1 MTIAEHRIP
10 ELRLSPDNAQVLQ
23 DLGPLAN
30 LVGTWEGRGFNLIA
44 RPDFHDRA
52 NLYLQL
58 NQTHESFRVSPIGSA
73 IPNRGFGQDDINMYG
88 ADYLQK
94 IHDHGNSG
102 ALHFEPGLWVYQPD
116 TNGQPT
122 TFPPENVDPAQLVH
136 RMGSIPHGNALLASG
151 TAQPFTGPPTLPS
164 NGTPYNGSIFPS
176 FNSTPFLVGVPPNAP
191 PGTVPDPA
199 FNAAGSSDAG
209 TAAANPGIIAPFNEY
224 NLLDPV
230 GLGNPRSPFDT
241 TDAPLPDPI
250 DGQKLQDVVNDP
262 ILLLQAKVQ
271 EQAAQGDE
279 FEGTVLN
286 ISSKAT
292 IKFNT
297 LPDAKIGGPTQ
308 TVTVAGADGG
318 VENIRFLDGVT
329 EQGQQAANAHTAVIY
344 ATFWI
349 TTVHPR
355 NSAPYQQLQYIQMV
369 ELDFPIQTVFNT
381 PTQGQGNIVDLGWP
395 HISLATLRKS
405 FSA

>member
-10 ELRLSPDNAQVLQ
+10 ELRLSPDNAQVLK

-44 RPDFHDRA
+44 RPDFHDQA

-58 NQTHESFRVSPIGSA
+58 NQTHENFRVSPIGSA
-73 IPNRGFGQDDINMYG
+73 IPNRGFGQDDINLYG

-94 IHDHGNSG
+94 IHDAGNTG
-102 ALHFEPGLWVYQPD
+102 ALHFEPGLWIYQPD

-122 TFPPENVDPAQLVH
+122 TFPSEDVDPAQLVH

-164 NGTPYNGSIFPS
+164 NGTPYHGSIFPS
-176 FNSTPFLVGVPPNAP
+176 FNSTPFAI
-191 PGTVPDPA
+191 GTP

-209 TAAANPGIIAPFNEY
+209 TAAANPGIIFPFNEY
-224 NLLDPV
+224 NLQDAADQA
-230 GLGNPRSPFDT
+230 NPRSPFDT

-250 DGQKLQDVVNDP
+250 NGLKLQDVVNDP
-262 ILLLQAKVQ
+262 ILLLQAKVR
-271 EQAAQGDE
+271 EQVAQGDE

-286 ISSKAT
+286 IASRAT
-292 IKFNT
+292 LTFNT
-297 LPDAKIGGPTQ
+297 LPDSKIGGPTQ

-318 VENIRFLDGVT
+318 VENIEFLDGGT
-329 EQGQQAANAHTAVIY
+329 DEGKPAANAHTAVIY

-355 NSAPYQQLQYIQMV
+355 NSAPYQQLQYAQMV
-369 ELDFPIQTVFNT
+369 ELDFPIFTKQNPADGSAPV
-381 PTQGQGNIVDLGWP
+381 NIGLGWP

-405 FSA
+405 FNA